1 MNTYYFAWRA
11 NATIA
16 EACGAEKDVPSKL
29 LLLTHVEFRDV
40 EVCKN
45 NRYQIMRI
53 RIGYTK
59 LYKGSIII
67 FQPLAKI
74 IYYNRNEKKILLGLF

>member
-16 EACGAEKDVPSKL
+16 EACGAEKDVPSRL

-40 EVCKN
+40 KVCKN
-45 NRYQIMRI
+45 NRYQIMII

-59 LYKGSIII
+59 LG
-67 FQPLAKI
+67 A
-74 IYYNRNEKKILLGLF
+74 